1 MNQKRHAM
9 KGGKSQLRT
18 EAEAKLAR
26 ATQTGASA
34 RPAEELLHELQVHQI
49 ELEMQNEELRRAYR
63 ALEDSRDRFLDLY
76 EFAPVGYLTLTGQ
89 GLISEVN
96 LAGARLLG
104 EERKKVLQR
113 RFARFVTSENIERYD
128 RLFASMMQHDEQQA
142 CELALRRGDG
152 SVFHAQLD
160 CLRVA
165 AGDKPPVVRIALT
178 SITERKQAEAALQES
193 EARKS
198 AIVQTSLDC
207 VVTIDHEGKILEF
220 NPAAERVFGHQRAEV
235 LGRELAQVII
245 PPSLREAHR
254 QGLKRYL
261 ATGEAQVLGKRIELT
276 ALRSDGSEFPVE
288 VAITRMGTEEPPM
301 FTGFVRD
308 ITQRKAAEADIK
320 HLAFYDSLTQLPN
333 RRLLLDRLQQALAAR
348 TRSRRQGAILFIDL
362 DDFKSLNDN
371 QGHDIG
377 DMLLQEVARRLLA
390 SVREVD
396 TVARLGGDEFVV
408 VLEELSGNP
417 RQAAIQAEIVGEK
430 ILVALAQPYI
440 LAGHEHHSTVGIGIT
455 LFSDQRETVDDLLKR
470 ADLAVYQAKA
480 AGRNTLRFFD
490 QEMQAAVSAR
500 TSLEGDL
507 RRGVR
512 EGQLVIYYQPQ
523 VDGEGRL
530 TGAEA
535 LVRWQHPR
543 RGLIDPAEFIPL
555 AEETG
560 LIHPLG
566 HLVLESVCAQLR
578 DWSARP
584 DTAHLSLAMNIS
596 AREFRHPEFLERVL
610 VVIDRAGVDPHKL
623 MFEFTESL
631 LLDDLQGTVAKM
643 AALKARGGGF
653 SLDDFGT
660 GYSSLAYLKHL
671 PLDQLK
677 IDQSF
682 VRGILTDSNDAAIAR
697 TIMALGESL
706 GLAVI
711 AEGVETVEQRDFLA
725 GQGCHAFQGY
735 LFGRPGPVEALPVTA

>member
-1 MNQKRHAM
+1 M
-9 KGGKSQLRT
+9 RT
-18 EAEAKLAR
+18 EAEAQLAR
-26 ATQTGASA
+26 APRTGARE
-34 RPAEELLHELQVHQI
+34 RPDEEVRHELEVHQI
-49 ELEMQNEELRRAYR
+49 ELEIQNEELRRSQL
-63 ALEDSRDRFLDLY
+63 ALEESRDRYVTLY
-76 EFAPVGYLTLTGQ
+76 EFAPVGYLTLTGE

-96 LAGARLLG
+96 LTGAILLG
-104 EERKKVLQR
+104 EERKKMLRR
-113 RFARFVTSENIERYD
+113 RFDRFVTREDKDRYR
-128 RLFASMMQHDEQQA
+128 RLFVSLMRDDERQT

-160 CLRVA
+160 CRMA
-165 AGDKPPVVRIALT
+165 AGYKPPLLRIALT
-178 SITERKQAEAALQES
+178 DITERKRAEAALQQS

-198 AIVQTSLDC
+198 SIIQMALDC

-220 NPAAERVFGHQRAEV
+220 NPAAERVFGHQRVDV
-235 LGRELAQVII
+235 LGKELAQVII
-245 PPSLREAHR
+245 PLSLREAHR

-261 ATGEAQVLGKRIELT
+261 ATGETHVIGKRIELT

-288 VAITRMGTEEPPM
+288 LAITRMGTDEPPM

-308 ITQRKAAEADIK
+308 ITQRRAAEADIE
-320 HLAFYDSLTQLPN
+320 HLAFYDPLTQLPN
-333 RRLLLDRLQQALAAR
+333 RRLLLERLQQALATR

-371 QGHDIG
+371 QGHDVG
-377 DMLLQEVARRLLA
+377 DMLLQQVARRLLA
-390 SVREVD
+390 CVREVD

-408 VLEELSGNP
+408 VLEELNGNP
-417 RQAAIQAEIVGEK
+417 RQAAIQAEIIGEK
-430 ILVALAQPYI
+430 FLVALAQPYI
-440 LAGHEHHSTVGIGIT
+440 LAGHEHHSTAAIGVT
-455 LFSDQRETVDDLLKR
+455 LFSDHRETVDDLLKR

-480 AGRNTLRFFD
+480 AGRNKLRFFD

-500 TSLEGDL
+500 AALEADL
-507 RRGVR
+507 SSGVR
-512 EGQLVIYYQPQ
+512 EGQFVIHYQPQ
-523 VDGEGRL
+523 VDGEGRMV
-530 TGAEA
+530 GAEA

-560 LIHPLG
+560 LIQPLG
-566 HLVLESVCAQLR
+566 QWVLESVCAQLS

-584 DTAHLSLAMNIS
+584 DTAHLNLSMNVS
-596 AREFRHPEFLERVL
+596 ACEFRHPEFLPRVL
-610 VVIDRAGVDPHKL
+610 SVIDRSGVDPHRL

-643 AALKARGGGF
+643 TALKARGGGF

-677 IDQSF
+677 IDRSF
-682 VRGILTDSNDAAIAR
+682 VRDILTDSNDAAIAR
-697 TIMALGESL
+697 TIMALGQSL

-711 AEGVETVEQRDFLA
+711 AEGVETVGQRDFLA
-725 GQGCHAFQGY
+725 GQGCHAFQGF
-735 LFGRPGPVEALPVTA
+735 LFGRPGPVEALPSTA